1 MDGSLETAIH
11 FYGNLIVARAYNRT
25 KETIMDIDEEFD
37 CPKNNKT
44 SWINVSGQEFTEEE
58 RWDAQ
63 DFYDI
68 IKSTGWVT
76 RDLLRD
82 IVEKKKQSG
91 KPLRVGHMLFLA
103 MNLPIKDLG
112 VISMMQGIDDRV
124 GIVCAARIQ
133 DINQTQDG
141 RSNIILP
148 GENDTIISDSNKR
161 RTI

>member
-1 MDGSLETAIH
+1 MDE
-11 FYGNLIVARAYNRT
+11 
-25 KETIMDIDEEFD
+25 DFD

-44 SWINVSGQEFTEEE
+44 SWIKLFNQEFTEEE

-91 KPLRVGHMLFLA
+91 KPLRIGHMLFLA

-112 VISMMQGIDDRV
+112 IISMMQNIDERV
-124 GIVCAARIQ
+124 GRVCAARIQ
-133 DINQTQDG
+133 DINQTHDG
-141 RSNIILP
+141 RSNIVLP
-148 GENDTIISDSNKR
+148 GEDGMIISDSINKR
-161 RTI
+161 RAI